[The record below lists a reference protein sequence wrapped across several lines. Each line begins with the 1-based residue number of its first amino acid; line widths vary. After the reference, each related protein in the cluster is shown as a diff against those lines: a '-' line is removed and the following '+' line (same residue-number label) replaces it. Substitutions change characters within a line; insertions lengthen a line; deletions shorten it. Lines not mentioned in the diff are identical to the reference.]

1 MAGATQ
7 TPTKREALATLE
19 RGHREVM
26 RLIDDLPPRALTRTG
41 IGGGAWSPADLIG
54 HLAAWEGFAL
64 DALHAW
70 SRRER
75 APIDIALDERGLNGV
90 NADALAE
97 ASTLKPA
104 ALLRRSLQTH
114 EALVAAV
121 RAVPEDRWAK
131 PPFSRGRPLGLR
143 VGSVLGGP
151 PGPFRH
157 ADAHLPDLRAFV
169 VAHARR
175 S

>member
-1 MAGATQ
+1 VPAT
-7 TPTKREALATLE
+7 TPTKREALTIVE

-26 RLIDDLPPRALTRTG
+26 RLIGDLPPKALTRTG

-54 HLAAWEGFAL
+54 HLAAWEGYAL
-64 DALHAW
+64 DALDAW
-70 SRRER
+70 TRRER
-75 APIDIALDERGLNGV
+75 APIDIALDERGLDGV

-97 ASTLKPA
+97 GSALKPSA
-104 ALLRRSLQTH
+104 IVRRSLETH

-121 RAVPEDRWAK
+121 RAVPVDRWAK
-131 PPFSRGRPLGLR
+131 PPLTRGRPLGVR
-143 VGSVLGGP
+143 VGSILGGP
-151 PGPFRH
+151 AGPFLH

-169 VAHARR
+169 ATHARP

>member
-1 MAGATQ
+1 MAG
-7 TPTKREALATLE
+7 TPTSTKREALAIVE

-64 DALHAW
+64 DALGAW
-70 SRRER
+70 ARRER
-75 APIDIALDERGLNGV
+75 APIDIALDERGLDGV

-97 ASTLKPA
+97 AS
-104 ALLRRSLQTH
+104 ALRPTAIIKRSIETH
-114 EALVAAV
+114 VALVAAV
-121 RAVPEDRWAK
+121 RAVPADRWAK
-131 PPFSRGRPLGLR
+131 PPLTRGRPLGLR
-143 VGSVLGGP
+143 VGSILGGP
-151 PGPFRH
+151 GGPFRH

-169 VAHARR
+169 ATHARP

>member
-1 MAGATQ
+1 MPTT
-7 TPTKREALATLE
+7 TPTKREALTLVE

-70 SRRER
+70 SRGER

-90 NADALAE
+90 NADALTE
-97 ASTLKPA
+97 ASTLKPT
-104 ALLRRSLQTH
+104 ALVHRSLETH
-114 EALVAAV
+114 AALVAAV
-121 RAVPEDRWAK
+121 RAVPADRWAK
-131 PPFSRGRPLGLR
+131 PPITRGRPLGLR
-143 VGSVLGGP
+143 VGSILGGP
-151 PGPFRH
+151 GGPFRH
-157 ADAHLPDLRAFV
+157 ADAHLP
-169 VAHARR
+169 
-175 S
+175 